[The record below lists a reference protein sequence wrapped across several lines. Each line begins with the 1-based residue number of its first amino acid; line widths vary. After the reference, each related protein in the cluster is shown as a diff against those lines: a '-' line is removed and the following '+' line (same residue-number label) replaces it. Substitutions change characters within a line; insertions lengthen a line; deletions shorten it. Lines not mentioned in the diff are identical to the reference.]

1 MRETALDAKIIATTV
16 KLEVLKKVIKKYKVE
31 GDTSNSRAYA
41 RALEDATREVALT
54 AEDYEDIAKQ
64 MKANRAKRMANRENR
79 TKFENN

>member
-1 MRETALDAKIIATTV
+1 MKETALDAKIIAATV
-16 KLEVLKKVIKKYKVE
+16 KLEVIKKVIKKYRVE

-64 MKANRAKRMANRENR
+64 MKANREKRMANRKSR
-79 TKFENN
+79 SQFDNN